1 MFGVVVCT
9 GYRKFGSQRLV
20 VRVIARCRPVASW
33 GEGGGGV
40 FCMSMQ
46 PGAYGLLMLL
56 MQPMRVYETQWR
68 SQARAWLVSQ
78 ASLCGERLV
87 RETRPYPLWPYLYKA
102 RPRQSE
108 WKLTCNCRAPCQ
120 CVNANRE
127 HQSNESEDSHDQ

>member
-33 GEGGGGV
+33 GGV

-56 MQPMRVYETQWR
+56 MQPMRVYETQRR

-87 RETRPYPLWPYLYKA
+87 RETRAW
-102 RPRQSE
+102 
-108 WKLTCNCRAPCQ
+108 
-120 CVNANRE
+120 
-127 HQSNESEDSHDQ
+127 